1 VLLEPVAD
9 ALARAALDAP
19 ELLDVDVDQLAGPL
33 ALVALRGLAPQPAE
47 LAHPDP
53 GQDARH
59 RRERHA
65 EQLGD
70 LGAGEPHPPQRGDR
84 LDAALVGAVG
94 HHRGRRGAIQQPG
107 RAVGARAGQP
117 LARGAVTDPGR
128 LGGRAQ
134 RPPRDLDPLDQQ
146 LAALDAETS
155 VTVQLLPVSSLDW
168 WLRHQPASK
177 EARMNNALSNYT

>member
-1 VLLEPVAD
+1 VLDGAAEEPDRGERLLVGQDLDVGQAGGIVDGDVHELPADALAAVTVAVDERRVVVLAQPVAD

-59 RRERHA
+59 RRQRHA

-70 LGAGEPHPPQRGDR
+70 LGAGE
-84 LDAALVGAVG
+84 
-94 HHRGRRGAIQQPG
+94 
-107 RAVGARAGQP
+107 
-117 LARGAVTDPGR
+117 
-128 LGGRAQ
+128 AQ
-134 RPPRDLDPLDQQ
+134 SP
-146 LAALDAETS
+146 
-155 VTVQLLPVSSLDW
+155 
-168 WLRHQPASK
+168 
-177 EARMNNALSNYT
+177 

>member
-59 RRERHA
+59 RRQRSIED
-65 EQLGD
+65 LGD
-70 LGAGEPHPPQRGDR
+70 FRSGEPQPSQRRDR
-84 LDAALVGAVG
+84 FDSPLVGAIG
-94 HHRGRRGAIQQPG
+94 DHGRRRGTIQQTARALRPEPLDPLRA
-107 RAVGARAGQP
+107 RAVADSGG
-117 LARGAVTDPGR
+117 LGR
-128 LGGRAQ
+128 LRQ
-134 RPPRDLDPLDQQ
+134 RPPELDHPRHHPL
-146 LAALDAETS
+146 
-155 VTVQLLPVSSLDW
+155 
-168 WLRHQPASK
+168 
-177 EARMNNALSNYT
+177 ALSQ